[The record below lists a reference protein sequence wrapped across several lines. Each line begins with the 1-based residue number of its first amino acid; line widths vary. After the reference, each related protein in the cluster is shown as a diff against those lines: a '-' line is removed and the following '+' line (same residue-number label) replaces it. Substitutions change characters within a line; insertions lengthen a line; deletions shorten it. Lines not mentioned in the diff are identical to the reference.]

1 MFKNRIYGV
10 LGILLPSQKI
20 GMFRQAEMR
29 RSIYQYHML
38 FSIEP
43 LGHTN

>member
-10 LGILLPSQKI
+10 LGIFLPSQKA

-43 LGHTN
+43 QGRSN